1 MNEFWAFE
9 FESGYYDKILED
21 GLNKNRGIQAG
32 WHNIT
37 FSLLN
42 KYIEENNVHLDYA
55 CGPGT
60 FIGKYVK
67 KNSLGIDLS
76 KDQIEY
82 ASDKYGKHGKFYTIS
97 EFDITN
103 YENHFDIITVAGLLE
118 FIRPDEAIE
127 LISNLQKSLK
137 KNGRIIL
144 TTPNYGWS
152 FTFIQKIAYIF
163 SGINYED
170 ALITKYNSKMF
181 QSLNFEDNFKYV
193 SIKKFMTIG
202 WILSFINLD
211 LGNKINAYFENK
223 THNRY
228 GFLFLI
234 EIKRDN

>member
-37 FSLLN
+37 FSFLN
-42 KYIEENNVHLDYA
+42 KYIEENNIHLDYA

-82 ASDKYGKHGKFYTIS
+82 ASDKYGKHGNFYTNS

-181 QSLNFEDNFKYV
+181 QSLNFKDNFKYV

-234 EIKRDN
+234 EIK